1 MPDYRCNFGALPY
14 TAVDSATFAGRFIL
28 TTFAAAATFF
38 LLTEVVAGG
47 KILRMELA
55 FIAVAVGVGVK
66 VRNRGPQV
74 SRAPRNFSTPPPSP
88 AARPGCRV
96 NGQWLS

>member
-55 FIAVAVGVGVK
+55 FIVVAVGVVGR
-66 VRNRGPQV
+66 VRNPGPQV
-74 SRAPRNFSTPPPSP
+74 SLASRNLNTPPPSP
-88 AARPGCRV
+88 ATRPARR
-96 NGQWLS
+96 